1 MNQKPQTVD
10 EYLSNTPNGQKE
22 VLLHLQDLI
31 RQAVPEA
38 EEKMSYGIP
47 CFYQNG
53 YLIGYAA
60 AKKHLSLFPGAE
72 SIAML
77 ADKLKDYSL
86 SKGTIRF
93 TTENRLPDELVLE
106 IVKLCAE
113 RNAVRSEN
121 EHA

>member
-1 MNQKPQTVD
+1 MSSAPSSVD
-10 EYLSNTPNGQKE
+10 DYLNGVPVEQRE
-22 VLLHLQDLI
+22 HLMRLRELI
-31 RQAVPEA
+31 RSEVPEA

-72 SIAML
+72 PIDRL
-77 ADKLKDYSL
+77 AEKLKGYGL

-93 TTENRLPDELVLE
+93 TDKNLLPDELVIE
-106 IVKLCAE
+106 IIRLCKE
-113 RNAVRSEN
+113 RNALRKES
-121 EHA
+121 